1 MYTAAGLLM
10 LLLVVVGVD
19 DSFDVPVIDWIAG
32 SAIAFGLIFI
42 IAAAKLPVAGLPA
55 GLLVAAALVSAAV
68 VASGEADTPF
78 ALLYIWIAI
87 EGWYFLGPRAAAGV
101 TGVSLLSSAAAM
113 AAVAEPYDNG
123 VTWWLM
129 VAGTTVTV
137 AALAGVLRLRADR
150 LVAALADVA
159 SHDAL
164 TGVLNRVG
172 FQGHLDT
179 EMARARRYT
188 LPLAVV
194 LADLDHFKA
203 VNDTFGHRSG
213 DGALAAF
220 ADLCRTHTRPDDR
233 IARVG
238 GEEFVLLLPYTD
250 TAGALAIAERL
261 RHAMHVH
268 LASPDGKPITASF
281 GVAAHPHDGSDVE
294 MLLGNA
300 DRALYAAKSLGR
312 DRTVAF
318 GPSVDRPPLTS
329 AL

>member
-1 MYTAAGLLM
+1 VLILSALA
-10 LLLVVVGVD
+10 VGVD
-19 DSFDVPVIDWIAG
+19 DSFDVAVIGWLG
-32 SAIAFGLIFI
+32 RSAIAFGLVFI
-42 IAAAKLPVAGLPA
+42 IAAAKVPVSGLPA
-55 GLLVAAALVSAAV
+55 GLLVATAIVSAAV

-78 ALLYIWIAI
+78 ILLYIWIAI
-87 EGWYFLGPRAAAGV
+87 EGWYFLRPRGAGAV
-101 TGVSLLSSAAAM
+101 TAVSVLASAAAM
-113 AAVAEPYDNG
+113 AVVARPEDNAM
-123 VTWWLM
+123 TWWLM

-137 AALAGVLRLRADR
+137 AALAAVLRLRADR
-150 LVAALADVA
+150 LVATLADAA

-164 TGVLNRVG
+164 TGVLNRTG
-172 FQGHLDT
+172 FQRHADA
-179 EMARARRYT
+179 EMTRACRYD
-188 LPLAVV
+188 LPLAIVI
-194 LADLDHFKA
+194 ADLDHFKA
-203 VNDTFGHRSG
+203 VNDTFGHGSG

-220 ADLCRTHTRPDDR
+220 ADLCRAQMRPHDR

-238 GEEFVLLLPYTD
+238 GEEFVLLLPHTD
-250 TAGALAIAERL
+250 RSGAVAAAERL
-261 RHAMHVH
+261 RHAMHTH